1 MNAQKCEKECIVTRM
16 SYKKKHFQLILCV
29 WITLWKLWF
38 SFGNSQKKLHISDV
52 DKIKSAKKNK

>member
-38 SFGNSQKKLHISDV
+38 SFGNSQKIYMYPMW
-52 DKIKSAKKNK
+52 IK